1 MLLRIKFLRL
11 TLGLSQKQVAKK
23 VGVPRAYISHLE
35 NGWRNPSDRERA
47 ALARVLGCTPEQ
59 LLEPVTER

>member
-1 MLLRIKFLRL
+1 VLLRIKFLRL
-11 TLGLSQKQVAKK
+11 THGFSQKQVAKK

-35 NGWRNPSDRERA
+35 NGWRNPCDRERT

-59 LLEPVTER
+59 LLEPVSDR